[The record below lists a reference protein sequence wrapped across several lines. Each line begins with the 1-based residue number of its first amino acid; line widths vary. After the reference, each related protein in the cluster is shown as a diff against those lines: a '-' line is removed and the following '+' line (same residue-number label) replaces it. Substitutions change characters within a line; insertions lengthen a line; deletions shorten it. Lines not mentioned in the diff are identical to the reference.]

1 MFLLRPGLI
10 SSVPALAGAG
20 GGAGTTVQIEIDT
33 DNSAGL
39 ELNSGDTA
47 TTLAATTAGA
57 VYRLADSAYYVEWDN
72 SGYAE
77 QTLLEIDTS
86 SIPGGAT
93 VTAVDL
99 VIPGA
104 RTGGG
109 GSNISD
115 LQVRS
120 GHSWSGAPDT
130 ADWVSAAAFAALSL
144 EGSEPVVA
152 PLTEDELRVSLDPG
166 AVVAGGTTQL
176 VLALEGWAS
185 ADNPQV
191 DDGYL
196 QISLPGIA
204 ALPYLEI
211 TYTA

>member
-10 SSVPALAGAG
+10 SSVAALAGG
-20 GGAGTTVQIEIDT
+20 GGTTVQIEIT
-33 DNSAGL
+33 TANSAGL
-39 ELNSGDTA
+39 EVNNVDPA
-47 TTLAATTAGA
+47 VTLAAAVAQA

-120 GHSWSGAPDT
+120 GHAWVGPPAVG
-130 ADWVSAAAFAALSL
+130 DWVSAAAFAALSL
-144 EGSEPVVA
+144 KGSAPVVA
-152 PLTEDELRVSLDPG
+152 PLTEDELRVSLNPS

-196 QISLPGIA
+196 QISLPAIA